1 VVAVS
6 FWVTPARLDDEMAAT
21 PEIFT
26 PWFQM
31 EWERVRDAYSSKLGL

>member
-1 VVAVS
+1 M
-6 FWVTPARLDDEMAAT
+6 DAT

-31 EWERVRDAYSSKLGL
+31 EWARVREVYRFELGL